1 MFCSEANRCL
11 CVDKKMAEILYVV
24 SIKLKFFAAIKNFP

>member
-1 MFCSEANRCL
+1 MCCSEANRRL

-24 SIKLKFFAAIKNFP
+24 SIKFEFFAAIKNFP